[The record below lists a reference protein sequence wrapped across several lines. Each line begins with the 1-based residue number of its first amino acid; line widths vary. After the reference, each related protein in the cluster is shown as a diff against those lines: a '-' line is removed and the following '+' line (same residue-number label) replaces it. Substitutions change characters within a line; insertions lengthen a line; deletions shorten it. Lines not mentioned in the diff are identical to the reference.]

1 MPRVVP
7 TLVVTDVERRL
18 EGRSEPRPSELPA
31 PTSRTIAMDGTKN
44 IVVTAGVDVT
54 DAAQGLLSSLLRT

>member
-1 MPRVVP
+1 
-7 TLVVTDVERRL
+7 
-18 EGRSEPRPSELPA
+18 
-31 PTSRTIAMDGTKN
+31 MDGTKN